1 LLRIWVGPEFLSA
14 YPLLAI
20 LAVGYTINLVL
31 HPMLLIVVARGQHG
45 GLGAWTIAEGIVNIG
60 LSVLLGKAY
69 GLLGIAIGTVLP
81 MLLIKLFVQ
90 PSYALKAA
98 EISLWTFVRRGLAR
112 PMIVGPLF
120 LVAAVIIT
128 FHVEPNLQLFIALV
142 LAQVATFL
150 AITWVFGLTRQ
161 ERQWFRELARRR
173 FRSTVGHVGNLGLGA
188 QKPLLNE
195 KE

>member
-1 LLRIWVGPEFLSA
+1 
-14 YPLLAI
+14 
-20 LAVGYTINLVL
+20 
-31 HPMLLIVVARGQHG
+31 
-45 GLGAWTIAEGIVNIG
+45 
-60 LSVLLGKAY
+60 
-69 GLLGIAIGTVLP
+69 
-81 MLLIKLFVQ
+81 
-90 PSYALKAA
+90 
-98 EISLWTFVRRGLAR
+98 
-112 PMIVGPLF
+112 MIVGPLF